1 METKIYDRTTIA
13 EAAQKLREGE
23 LIAFP
28 TETVYGLGAIAS
40 NDQAVKNVYAVKGRP
55 SDNPLIVHVADK
67 DIAKFVAGVPEKAQA
82 LMDAFWP
89 GPLTLIFPMKEGV
102 FAPTVTAG
110 HATVALR
117 MPDQEQTLELIR
129 QTGFPLVGPSANTSG
144 KPSPTTAQHVLHD
157 FDGKIAGIVDGGETD
172 IGLESTVLDLTNEAG
187 LVILRPGAITKEE
200 LEQVVGR
207 LADPETAAKDGE
219 APKAPGMKYQHYAPA
234 QPVILIEGGAENWD
248 VVIAKYRSEGKRIG
262 ILASEELLDRYR
274 DEADAV
280 YSLGAKAEPQLA
292 SQRLYAGLRY
302 MDEQS
307 VQVIL
312 AEAYEKEGIGIAF
325 MNRLEKASSEKYP
338 V

>member
-13 EAAQKLREGE
+13 EAAKKLREGE
-23 LIAFP
+23 LVAFP

-40 NDQAVKNVYAVKGRP
+40 NDQSVKNVYAVKGRP

-67 DIAKFVAGVPEKAQA
+67 DIAKFVANVPGKAQA

-157 FDGKIAGIVDGGETD
+157 FDGRIAGILDGGETD

-207 LADPETAAKDGE
+207 LADTETAAKDGE

-234 QPVILIEGGAENWD
+234 QPVILIEGGAENWAA
-248 VVIAKYRSEGKRIG
+248 VIGKYRSEGKRIG
-262 ILASEELLDRYR
+262 ILASEELIDRYR

-280 YSLGAKAEPQLA
+280 YSLGAKAEPQIA

-307 VQVIL
+307 VEVIL

>member
-1 METKIYDRTTIA
+1 MYDRTTIA

-40 NDQAVKNVYAVKGRP
+40 NDQSVKNVYKVKGRP

-67 DIAKFVAGVPEKAQA
+67 NIAQFVAYVPEKAQA

-89 GPLTLIFPMKEGV
+89 GPLTLIFPMKNGV

-117 MPDQEQTLELIR
+117 MPNQEQTLELIR
-129 QTGFPLVGPSANTSG
+129 ETGFPLVGPSANTSG

-187 LVILRPGAITKEE
+187 LVILRPGAITREE
-200 LEQVVGR
+200 LEPVVGR
-207 LADPETAAKDGE
+207 LADPETVGKDGE

-234 QPVILIEGGAENWD
+234 QPIILIDGNMEVWD
-248 VVIAKYRSEGKRIG
+248 AMIGKYKKTGKSIG
-262 ILASEELLDRYR
+262 IMASEELISRHHQDV
-274 DEADAV
+274 DAV
-280 YSLGAKAEPQLA
+280 YSLGAKENPQLA

-302 MDEQS
+302 MDEQP

-312 AEAYEKEGIGIAF
+312 AEAYEKVGIGIAF
-325 MNRLEKASSEKYP
+325 MNRLEKAATEKCSQ
-338 V
+338 